1 MWLQQYMKQAFLLL
15 FLVACATGHMT
26 TEPTIKIG
34 GLFALTGGGESWG
47 ADELKSVQLA
57 IEEANAEGG
66 NFLLIPEDTHTTQT
80 VAVTAATK
88 LITLDNVAA
97 IIGPTWDE
105 DTAAVAPLAQRHGKV
120 MISPSISEG
129 VEATVNYPYLFSTW
143 YSDISAVQK
152 ISSFVTSQG
161 HDNIAVVYNLNTWA
175 TFQKDLF
182 EKETAE
188 ELEIFAASN
197 QVQDFRTI
205 LLKIKEQADAVY
217 VAFTSDETLLPFMKQ
232 AQELGLDIPLFLGH
246 QTESE
251 TMLEWQLAYQGGVY
265 HPYPKETEAH
275 KGFVERFTKKH
286 GQPPTGPSAAPAYDA
301 AKLIITGLQQDQ
313 PLQEWLTTADIE
325 GVTVPQLRF
334 TSKGMIAAG
343 PEAFDVRKATSE
355 GFATVG

>member
-1 MWLQQYMKQAFLLL
+1 MKQAFLLL

-152 ISSFVTSQG
+152 
-161 HDNIAVVYNLNTWA
+161 Y
-175 TFQKDLF
+175 
-182 EKETAE
+182 
-188 ELEIFAASN
+188 
-197 QVQDFRTI
+197 
-205 LLKIKEQADAVY
+205 LL
-217 VAFTSDETLLPFMKQ
+217 L
-232 AQELGLDIPLFLGH
+232 
-246 QTESE
+246 
-251 TMLEWQLAYQGGVY
+251 
-265 HPYPKETEAH
+265 
-275 KGFVERFTKKH
+275 
-286 GQPPTGPSAAPAYDA
+286 
-301 AKLIITGLQQDQ
+301 
-313 PLQEWLTTADIE
+313 
-325 GVTVPQLRF
+325 
-334 TSKGMIAAG
+334 
-343 PEAFDVRKATSE
+343 
-355 GFATVG
+355 